1 MIRRPPRSTRTD
13 TLFPYTTLVRSDE
26 ALGRVRAKAQVADR
40 AIPDAHVGP
49 VIVRGHVDGADVA
62 LYAAAIGPVGM
73 GQQHLALADHLADHG
88 DMADRHGTAGRE
100 GKDRADAGFMR
111 SEEHTSEL
119 QSLMRISY
127 AVFCLITKIQ
137 LTVTVHIIDTQ

>member
-1 MIRRPPRSTRTD
+1 MVKMSESTTGGLGARGRAIRHGDLHRSLAR
-13 TLFPYTTLVRSDE
+13 LVRVDE

-73 GQQHLALADHLADHG
+73 GQQHLALADHL
-88 DMADRHGTAGRE
+88 DRKSTRLNSSH
-100 GKDRADAGFMR
+100 
-111 SEEHTSEL
+111 
-119 QSLMRISY
+119 
-127 AVFCLITKIQ
+127 
-137 LTVTVHIIDTQ
+137 